1 MQRIARSR
9 GGLGLGLGLR
19 RIGLACLIGWSV
31 SAAALSPELQAERAA
46 LMRAGE
52 AALAQG
58 RAQSAVHRFERAVS
72 LQHSADAEIALVRA
86 LMQGGQSVQAA
97 TYGAH
102 TAGAHRQ
109 VVEGAVLYA
118 WLLALSGQSVAA
130 QRLLDDASLRFPGD
144 AQVAALRAGALHDV
158 DVRLRPFAVGV
169 AVPAAAQVVS
179 SGTLFDAGRQALVP
193 LAALPA
199 GASPRLWVRNGLG
212 QAVDAQVA
220 RRLPGLGLAVLRLAS
235 ALQARTLP
243 RALGDEA
250 AVLPWPEPVARD
262 PFPGS
267 PAHTLLYPAAPAV
280 RSGEPAWPRL
290 YPGFLG
296 AVAGAD
302 AGSGGGRDPA
312 MRRLGIDTPEGR
324 RGGPVFDAAGRWSGV
339 ALGMPGQPGGWFVP
353 MSALRQAL
361 GEAGLPPVQAD
372 AARAPPTP
380 LPVEAIHEIG
390 LRTAV
395 QVLGLRASAKPAPA
409 PALAQR

>member
-1 MQRIARSR
+1 MRRIARSR
-9 GGLGLGLGLR
+9 RGGLGLGLR
-19 RIGLACLIGWSV
+19 RIGLACLIGWSGSV
-31 SAAALSPELQAERAA
+31 AALSPELQAERAA
-46 LMRAGE
+46 LMREGE

-86 LMQGGQSVQAA
+86 LMQ
-97 TYGAH
+97 
-102 TAGAHRQ
+102 
-109 VVEGAVLYA
+109 GAVLYA

-158 DVRLRPFAVGV
+158 EVPLRPFAVGV

-212 QAVDAQVA
+212 QAVDARVA
-220 RRLPGLGLAVLRLAS
+220 RRLPALGLAVLRLAS
-235 ALQARTLP
+235 ALQARSLP

-267 PAHTLLYPAAPAV
+267 PAHVLLYPAAPAV
-280 RSGEPAWPRL
+280 RDGAPAWPRL
-290 YPGFLG
+290 HPGFLG
-296 AVAGAD
+296 AVEGAEAGAVP
-302 AGSGGGRDPA
+302 GV
-312 MRRLGIDTPEGR
+312 RRLGIDTPEGW

-339 ALGMPGQPGGWFVP
+339 ALGGTGRSDARFVP

-361 GEAGLPPVQAD
+361 GEAGWPPAQAE
-372 AARAPPTP
+372 ATRTAPAP
-380 LPVEAIHEIG
+380 LPVEAIHEVG

-395 QVLGLRASAKPAPA
+395 QVLVGR
-409 PALAQR
+409 

>member
-1 MQRIARSR
+1 MRRVDR
-9 GGLGLGLGLR
+9 FRCLVGL
-19 RIGLACLIGWSV
+19 IGLVVGLMGWCAPAV
-31 SAAALSPELQAERAA
+31 ALSPELLAERAT
-46 LMRAGE
+46 LMQDGE

-118 WLLALSGQSVAA
+118 WLLELSGQPVAA
-130 QRLLDDASLRFPGD
+130 RRLLDDASARFPGD
-144 AQVAALRAGALHDV
+144 VQIAALRAGAPHQV
-158 DVRLRPFAVGV
+158 SVRLRPFAVGV
-169 AVPAAAQVVS
+169 AVPAAARVVS

-193 LAALPA
+193 LAALPVG
-199 GASPRLWVRNGLG
+199 GAFRLWVRNGLG
-212 QAVDAQVA
+212 QSVSARVAQ
-220 RRLPGLGLAVLRLAS
+220 RLPGLGLAVLRLS
-235 ALQARTLP
+235 SPLQATSLP

-250 AVLPWPEPVARD
+250 AVLPWPEPVVRD

-267 PAHTLLYPAAPAV
+267 PAHVLLYPAAPAV
-280 RSGEPAWPRL
+280 RDGAPAWPRL
-290 YPGFLG
+290 HPGFLG
-296 AVAGAD
+296 AVEGAEAGAVP
-302 AGSGGGRDPA
+302 GV
-312 MRRLGIDTPEGR
+312 RRLGIDTPEGW

-339 ALGMPGQPGGWFVP
+339 ALGTSGRTVARFVP

-361 GEAGLPPVQAD
+361 GETGWPPLQAE
-372 AARAPPTP
+372 ATRTAPAP
-380 LPVEAIHEIG
+380 LPVEAIHEVG

-395 QVLGLRASAKPAPA
+395 QVLVGR
-409 PALAQR
+409 